1 VRIETDVETLGAL
14 VYEGGDLDEALRSG
28 DVEIGGDRS
37 AVGRLTDLFPL
48 PEPVPKPA
56 SSTVASS
63 RSSTTRQCRPDEP
76 TKQRRRRPIVGGSTP
91 TQGDRMKTLLVAY
104 RVADL
109 DRSLDFYT
117 TLGYTKV
124 GTVALDGGDRLAIL
138 KFPDEPAA
146 TLELVHRPGGGRV
159 DVGSG
164 FDHLA
169 IQVDTLAATL
179 KRLTEAG
186 LEPRPV
192 QHPAGPRGPMTSWL
206 TDPDGYRIELVEWP
220 PGHPDGITAA
230 DFS

>member
-1 VRIETDVETLGAL
+1 
-14 VYEGGDLDEALRSG
+14 
-28 DVEIGGDRS
+28 
-37 AVGRLTDLFPL
+37 
-48 PEPVPKPA
+48 
-56 SSTVASS
+56 
-63 RSSTTRQCRPDEP
+63 
-76 TKQRRRRPIVGGSTP
+76 
-91 TQGDRMKTLLVAY
+91 MKTLLIAY

-124 GTVALDGGDRLAIL
+124 GTVTLDGGDRLAIL

-179 KRLTEAG
+179 DRLTEAG
-186 LEPRPV
+186 LEPGPV
-192 QHPAGPRGPMTSWL
+192 KDPAGLLGPRPPNSSSRFTFCPEAVTRASQFARSSVLSLIFSMPCHCLASPNSGSIHTCLLRMASLQASVSW
-206 TDPDGYRIELVEWP
+206 
-220 PGHPDGITAA
+220 
-230 DFS
+230 